1 MGRHA
6 KNKLIPI
13 NVEHEKIGN
22 QLSKI
27 RKARGLTQKQL
38 ADKIGVS
45 RSTIA
50 DYEHGKN
57 RIFDVMI
64 LRIAIALNVTPNDI
78 LCFDKENKIDLN
90 PSLRLMKRI
99 QKIIELPLPQQKA
112 LLKTLDLALK
122 TAKQAS

>member
-1 MGRHA
+1 MGRHT
-6 KNKLIPI
+6 KNKLMPI
-13 NVEHEKIGN
+13 NIEQEKIGK

-27 RKARGLTQKQL
+27 RKIRGLTQKQL

-57 RIFDVMI
+57 RIYDLMI

-78 LCFDKENKIDLN
+78 LCFNKENKIDLN

-99 QKIIELPLPQQKA
+99 QKIVKLPIAQQKA
-112 LLKTLDLALK
+112 LLRTLDLALK
-122 TAKQAS
+122 TSNQA